1 MACTRLIT
9 LTRAT
14 RSQNWSHFT
23 RWRRA
28 SWTRCAVFWPSLHLH
43 LHHHHPRHFHHDH
56 GHHHHH
62 HDHYHQVEWLD
73 ELAKGINIIRYYC
86 TLVLGPGSKEGRV
99 RRGGFIAKSDNHLHN
114 SLALFWP
121 FRFRTIHQEI
131 TWVSSADHPAAIYPA
146 DAEAPWCGICA
157 FQASTSIISPFPP
170 AGTPVS
176 ILLIRHHTSPQM
188 EPLVKPGI
196 QSSGKPFRSQSLHS
210 CTACRNVAIRRG
222 RRRETMPSPSP
233 SAPE

>member
-1 MACTRLIT
+1 MTQRITTCWHSNGPKKCPRGTLSPRVGLPTRILRALPGTTFTISQQIAFRFPALPAGVGPRMACTRLIT

-170 AGTPVS
+170 PV
-176 ILLIRHHTSPQM
+176 P
-188 EPLVKPGI
+188 P
-196 QSSGKPFRSQSLHS
+196 
-210 CTACRNVAIRRG
+210 
-222 RRRETMPSPSP
+222 
-233 SAPE
+233 